1 LDGLRFF
8 AFLLVL
14 IHHGP
19 DLPYPFSALRGIG
32 GFGLSIFFLLSAYLI
47 TELLLR
53 EREQTQD
60 VSWRLF
66 FLRRA
71 LRIWPLY
78 FGVIAAMIAVWVYSR
93 SIYSH
98 YVDVSR
104 SHLLEMIFFVVN
116 WFTTSVG
123 LGHLTTHLWS
133 ISVEEQFYL
142 IWPPIMKFG
151 GRTAILVTSLFF
163 MAGAPVWMALF
174 LSRGWKLWYDT
185 PVEFLFFA
193 AGALIA
199 IGTHRGLRE
208 KSGLSRAL
216 LLTLSV
222 VLLYAAYRFGHIGSD
237 YVGGNGLGQALLGYG
252 LAVGGC
258 VSIFFAVIGFSGVPR
273 WLAYLGKISYGLYV
287 FHLATMH
294 VSKSILS
301 YFRIPEPIYAATADI
316 LATLLCI
323 GVAHLSYQY
332 FERPFL
338 KIKERFAVVKSRPA

>member
-1 LDGLRFF
+1 
-8 AFLLVL
+8 
-14 IHHGP
+14 
-19 DLPYPFSALRGIG
+19 
-32 GFGLSIFFLLSAYLI
+32 
-47 TELLLR
+47 
-53 EREQTQD
+53 
-60 VSWRLF
+60 
-66 FLRRA
+66 
-71 LRIWPLY
+71 
-78 FGVIAAMIAVWVYSR
+78 MIAVWVYSR